1 MTTEQPLHLGPSR
14 EAALTRAAQIV
25 REAWQEFDH
34 PRPTE
39 PDNDPTL
46 DSLFTQPL
54 PADGI
59 DAVAGVDI
67 AARVLDHSYAQS
79 RPRYLAFIGASGLE
93 IGVLA
98 DLLVTTYDVNL
109 AVDSKAATRV
119 EEQCIRWLGEYL
131 GYPAD
136 GGSFTS
142 GGQVSNL
149 TALACARER
158 MFPGTRRTGVGAVRA
173 TVYVSQEAHYSVRRA
188 VEILGIG
195 SDSIRSI
202 ALDEQRRMRVDE
214 LRAQVAADIAAG
226 FTPMAVVATGGTT
239 LTGAVD
245 PLDAIADVAAEHSM
259 WLHVDGA
266 YGLAAAGLPE
276 CSRMFAG
283 LNRADSL
290 SIDAHKWLFVPK
302 ACSAILVKDHVPLV
316 RTFSHNE
323 AYMPHEGGALNPVDM
338 TLEYSRPVRSLKLW
352 LAFLVYGSQRMKAAV
367 GRHLEQA
374 QLLWDL
380 ADADPEFRTLPNKPQ
395 LSITPMQHVLP
406 DCPDVDAH
414 NMALTF
420 AMQKDGRVFISPG
433 QIDGHSYLRPCFVNY
448 RTDESDVRAVL
459 DVAKELGRSLCP
471 QH

>member
-1 MTTEQPLHLGPSR
+1 MTTDQPLHLGPDR
-14 EAALTRAAQIV
+14 DAALARAAQIV
-25 REAWQEFDH
+25 RDAWYEFDH
-34 PRPTE
+34 PRPSEPGDDPHLTE
-39 PDNDPTL
+39 
-46 DSLFTQPL
+46 LFTRAL
-54 PADGI
+54 PVDGM
-59 DAVAGVDI
+59 DAVAGVDL
-67 AARVLDHSYAQS
+67 AASVLDHSYAQS
-79 RPRYLAFIGASGLE
+79 RPRYLAYIGASGLE
-93 IGVLA
+93 VGVLA

-119 EEQCIRWLGEYL
+119 EEQAIRWLGEYL

-158 MFPGTRRTGVGAVRA
+158 KFPGTRRTGVAGVRA
-173 TVYVSQEAHYSVRRA
+173 TVYVSAEAHYSVRRA
-188 VEILGIG
+188 VEVLGIG
-195 SDSIRSI
+195 SESIRAI
-202 ALDEQRRMRVDE
+202 GLDPHRRMRVAD
-214 LRAQVAADIAAG
+214 LRAQVAADAAAG
-226 FTPMAVVATGGTT
+226 HTPMAVVATGGTT

-245 PLDAIADVAAEHSM
+245 PLDEIADVAAEYDM

-276 CSRMFAG
+276 CATMFAG
-283 LNRADSL
+283 LDRADSL

-352 LAFLVYGSQRMKAAV
+352 LAFLVYGSQRIKTAV
-367 GRHLEQA
+367 GRHLQQA

-380 ADADPEFRTLPNKPQ
+380 ADADPEFRTLPNRPQ
-395 LSITPMQHVLP
+395 LSITPVQHVLAG
-406 DCPDVDAH
+406 CPDVDAH

-420 AMQKDGRVFISPG
+420 AMQKDGRVFLSPG

-448 RTDESDVRAVL
+448 RTGESDVHAVL
-459 DVAKELGRSLCP
+459 DVARELGRSICP
-471 QH
+471 TH